1 MAERLLRLLRFF
13 APQTAFSHRL
23 NRGENMTIDEFLT
36 NVRRIQAADP
46 RYRLGRDGSDGYCDC
61 IGLVI
66 GAIRRSGG
74 QWRGIHGTN
83 WTARNAMHDLNPLR
97 AAGQLRRGELV
108 FRAHEPGAKGY
119 ALPSRYASSAGI
131 LPPVKNAA
139 RTLCS
144 GSIRDNLRWGRET
157 ADDAAIEE
165 AAKLACADSFIGET
179 ENGYDTLLGQGGVNL
194 SGGQKQRLALARA
207 LVRKPKVLILDDC
220 TSALDAQTEAEVLRG
235 LHKLSGET
243 TVLLISQ
250 RIYTVMKADRI
261 LCLADGRIQ
270 GFGAHEELMASC
282 APYRAIYE
290 SQIGGEDNGR

>member
-97 AAGQLRRGELV
+97 GAGQLRRGELV

-119 ALPSRYASSAGI
+119 AARWQFHGMLTMFAGRIGLMQVGDSGDAVKGLQSALMAAGFPLPLHG
-131 LPPVKNAA
+131 
-139 RTLCS
+139 
-144 GSIRDNLRWGRET
+144 
-157 ADDAAIEE
+157 ADGNFGA
-165 AAKLACADSFIGET
+165 ET
-179 ENGYDTLLGQGGVNL
+179 EQALRQFQQKSGLNASGAADAETLAALRLLNG
-194 SGGQKQRLALARA
+194 
-207 LVRKPKVLILDDC
+207 
-220 TSALDAQTEAEVLRG
+220 
-235 LHKLSGET
+235 
-243 TVLLISQ
+243 
-250 RIYTVMKADRI
+250 
-261 LCLADGRIQ
+261 
-270 GFGAHEELMASC
+270 
-282 APYRAIYE
+282 
-290 SQIGGEDNGR
+290 